1 MSGIWGGFASALEPM
16 PLLFTLGGTAVGVIV
31 GAIPGLTGAMLIA
44 LLLPVTFY
52 MDPFHAVSALIG
64 IYVGCVSGGLITAI
78 VMRMPGTVSNLMT
91 MLDGYP
97 MAQQGRARRAI
108 ELSVLA
114 SVIGGLASWVLLATM
129 AEPVSRWATRLTPF
143 DYFALVVLALS
154 FVVTLSERE
163 LLKGMLAAVFGF
175 LVALPGIDPSSSQP
189 RMTFGLVDFSA
200 GIQMLPFF
208 VGMFTL
214 GSVLSDVY
222 NGLCDRTA
230 SSARGRAVSEK
241 DGEGVH
247 LSDLRQH
254 GGNMLRSSIIGT
266 GVGVLPGIGTSIASM
281 VSYTLAKTFSR
292 TPEKF
297 GQGSEEG
304 IVASE
309 TANNAGVGG
318 ALIPTLALGVPGG
331 KIDVLLLTALMIH
344 SVQPGPLLF
353 VNSREL
359 AYGLIAAFFI
369 ANIAQAGVIVLTA
382 SWIVKIARIGLYFL
396 LPLIIVAGVVGAFA
410 MDGTAMSLWVMFAF
424 GVLGFFMER
433 LNYPL
438 APFAMAFVLGPIA
451 ETKLRAGLQIT
462 GGDWSPLYTGAV
474 PVTLF
479 AVSAAVLVLPLLSRK
494 KSQREL

>member
-1 MSGIWGGFASALEPM
+1 MDGIWGGFASALEPM
-16 PLLFTLGGTAVGVIV
+16 PLMFTLVGTAVGAIV

-64 IYVGCVSGGLITAI
+64 IYVGCVSGGLIAAI

-97 MAQQGRARRAI
+97 MAQRGQARRAI
-108 ELSVLA
+108 ELAVMA
-114 SVIGGLASWVLLATM
+114 SVIGGMVSWVLLATL

-143 DYFALVVLALS
+143 DYFALVVLALA
-154 FVVTLSERE
+154 FVVTLSEKE
-163 LLKGMLAAVFGF
+163 LLKGILAAVFGF

-189 RMTFGLVDFSA
+189 RLTFGLMELSG

-222 NGLCDRTA
+222 NGLCDEAATRASGRT
-230 SSARGRAVSEK
+230 VNEK

-247 LSDLRQH
+247 FSDLRLH
-254 GGNMLRSSIIGT
+254 GANMLRSSAIGT

-281 VSYTLAKTFSR
+281 VSYILAKTFSR

-297 GQGSEEG
+297 GSGAEEG

-309 TANNAGVGG
+309 AANNAGVGG
-318 ALIPTLALGVPGG
+318 ALVPTLALGVPGG
-331 KIDVLLLTALMIH
+331 KIDILLLTALMIH

-369 ANIAQAGVIVLTA
+369 ANIAQAVVILLTA
-382 SWIVKIARIGLYFL
+382 SWIVRVARIGLYFL

-424 GVLGFFMER
+424 GLLGFVMER

-451 ETKLRAGLQIT
+451 ETKLRSGLQIT
-462 GGDWSPLYTGAV
+462 GGDWSPLYTG
-474 PVTLF
+474 PITVTLF
-479 AVSAAVLVLPLLSRK
+479 AVSAAVLVLPLLGRK
-494 KSQREL
+494 KKLRRI